1 MTAVTG
7 STGSTAHRSAFP
19 AWPVFGGLALLVL
32 VLDQLTKAWVDASFA
47 LASPFAA
54 PGTADGPTAVIGD
67 LVRIAKSYN
76 DGGIFGLA
84 GDSAPILALASIGV
98 IAVIIW
104 VEARQGRD
112 DPLLTV
118 ALGLLLGGALG
129 NLVDRLRFGHVIDF
143 VDMGIG
149 GDRWYTWNIADA
161 AISIAIV
168 LLIVHAAAGH
178 RLGRLT
184 AAGRASQRGDGITH
198 RAA

>member
-1 MTAVTG
+1 MTAVTD
-7 STGSTAHRSAFP
+7 STGSTAQRPAFP
-19 AWPVFGGLALLVL
+19 AWPIFGGLALLVL

-47 LASPFAA
+47 LASPFAT
-54 PGTADGPTAVIGD
+54 PGAVDGPTPILGD

-76 DGGIFGLA
+76 DGGIFGIA
-84 GDSAPILALASIGV
+84 GDSAPILAFASLGV
-98 IAVIIW
+98 IAVIVW
-104 VEARQGRD
+104 VEGRQGRN

-129 NLVDRLRFGHVIDF
+129 NLVDRLRFGHVVDF

-149 GDRWYTWNIADA
+149 QTRWYTWNIADA

-168 LLIVHAAAGH
+168 LLIVHALFGH

-184 AAGRASQRGDGITH
+184 AAGRA
-198 RAA
+198 AASGPSEGAA

>member
-7 STGSTAHRSAFP
+7 PAGSTARRSTFP
-19 AWPVFGGLALLVL
+19 AWSVFGGLALAVL
-32 VLDQLTKAWVDASFA
+32 LLDQMSKAWVDATFA

-54 PGTADGPTAVIGD
+54 AGSAEAPTPVLGD
-67 LVRIAKSYN
+67 LVRIAKGYN

-84 GDSAPILALASIGV
+84 GDSAPVLAAASLGV
-98 IAVIIW
+98 IAVIVW

-112 DPLLTV
+112 DPLLSV

-129 NLVDRLRFGHVIDF
+129 NLADRLRVGHVVDF
-143 VDMGIG
+143 VDLGIG
-149 GDRWYTWNIADA
+149 GARWYTWNVADA

-168 LLIVHAAAGH
+168 LLLVHALVGH

-184 AAGRASQRGDGITH
+184 AAGRRPTGDQ
-198 RAA
+198 AA